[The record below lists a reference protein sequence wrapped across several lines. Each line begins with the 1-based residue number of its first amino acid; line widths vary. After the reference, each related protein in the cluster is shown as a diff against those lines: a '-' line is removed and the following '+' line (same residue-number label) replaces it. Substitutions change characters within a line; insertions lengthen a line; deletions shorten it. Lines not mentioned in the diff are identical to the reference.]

1 MIRYAELSNTTTA
14 YEIVGD
20 GPPLLVMHGAEGDR
34 SAFTAFAAAMSE
46 HASVINYDQR
56 DCGNTKRKG
65 DGSSTLS
72 DIAHDAAELIEYLGH
87 QSVTVLGTSLGG
99 RVAQTLAIQHP
110 DRVGRLV
117 LCNTWPVNADL
128 AELNPA
134 IQDLQRLAAG
144 LPATARDLAIMYF
157 TEAFIEA
164 NPQMAERF
172 SRPFPGKAARQ
183 MLIAEISASS
193 PSTIGLQ
200 TLFVSGEQDRIV
212 PTSVMRDMCAAMPEG
227 RLVTLPGIGHVPS
240 LEAPECLARVVTEWL
255 GNTRP

>member
-1 MIRYAELSNTTTA
+1 MIRYAELGSTTTA
-14 YEIVGD
+14 YEIVGE

-34 SAFTAFAAAMSE
+34 SAFTAFAAEMYE
-46 HASVINYDQR
+46 HATVINYDQR
-56 DCGNTKRKG
+56 DCGSTKRKC
-65 DGSSTLS
+65 DGPSTLS
-72 DIAHDAAELIEYLGH
+72 DVARDAFELIEYLGH
-87 QSVTVLGTSLGG
+87 DSVTVLGTSLGG
-99 RVAQTLAIQHP
+99 RVAQTLAIQYP
-110 DRVGRLV
+110 ERVGKLV

-128 AELNPA
+128 AEMNPE
-134 IQDLQRLAAG
+134 IQELQRLAAG

-164 NPQMAERF
+164 NPQTVERF

-183 MLIAEISASS
+183 RLIAEILASS

-212 PTSVMRDMCAAMPEG
+212 PTSVMRDMCEAMPQG

-240 LEAPECLARVVTEWL
+240 LEAPESLARVVIEWL
-255 GNTRP
+255 GNTRQ